1 MKVLFDFVHPAQVH
15 FFKNAIR
22 CLKQRG
28 DEVVVTARQKDVTIE
43 LLKALDIEH
52 TCISEKG
59 SNMLA
64 MGFELLARDLK
75 LIKIVRKFKPDVMVG
90 RVGVSIGPVGKLLGV
105 PTVIYDDMEKARL
118 QAAIGMTFATYICTG
133 LGYYRDFGKRH
144 VKFAGL
150 HVLSYLSPKYFRP
163 DPEPLKKAGLDP
175 ADKYIFVRTVSW
187 GASHDVGK
195 TGSSD
200 DQLKKIIDRLSKFGR
215 VVISSEEPLG
225 ESLKQYEN
233 PVPVDQMHNLLAY
246 AGLCLVE
253 GGTMAA
259 EAVALGV
266 PTICLE
272 TYDFGYLNA
281 LWKDY
286 EMISM
291 PDSFDAAL
299 DEAERLLS
307 KPDLKQFWKQKQQRL
322 LDESDD
328 VTEFMV
334 EMIDRAALE
343 YPVAGNE

>member
-1 MKVLFDFVHPAQVH
+1 
-15 FFKNAIR
+15 
-22 CLKQRG
+22 
-28 DEVVVTARQKDVTIE
+28 
-43 LLKALDIEH
+43 
-52 TCISEKG
+52 
-59 SNMLA
+59 
-64 MGFELLARDLK
+64 
-75 LIKIVRKFKPDVMVG
+75 
-90 RVGVSIGPVGKLLGV
+90 
-105 PTVIYDDMEKARL
+105 
-118 QAAIGMTFATYICTG
+118 
-133 LGYYRDFGKRH
+133 
-144 VKFAGL
+144 
-150 HVLSYLSPKYFRP
+150 
-163 DPEPLKKAGLDP
+163 
-175 ADKYIFVRTVSW
+175 
-187 GASHDVGK
+187 
-195 TGSSD
+195 
-200 DQLKKIIDRLSKFGR
+200 GR

-225 ESLKQYEN
+225 EALRQYEN
-233 PVPVDQMHNLLAY
+233 PVPVDQMHNLLAF
-246 AGLCLVE
+246 ASLCLVE
-253 GGTMAA
+253 GGTMAE
-259 EAVALGV
+259 EAAVLGV